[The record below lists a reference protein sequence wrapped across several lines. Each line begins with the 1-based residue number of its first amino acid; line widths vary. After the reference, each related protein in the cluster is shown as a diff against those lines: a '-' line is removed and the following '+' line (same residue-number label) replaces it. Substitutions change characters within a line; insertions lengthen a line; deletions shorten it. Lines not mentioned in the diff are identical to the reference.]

1 MIEGRWHPSLP
12 RFLCW
17 KSSHKELSLSL
28 SSVNFGCRFKINFLS
43 LALEL
48 FCRWIENCFCRL
60 SLPRSELFC
69 FFVNL
74 KLFLPGFLSLIAS
87 VQATGVVLSL
97 FQYSQLVLF
106 PMIAM
111 LFQWLFG
118 RCASI
123 QNLFLS
129 PRERYSPRYLSVMYS
144 KFKIIFLSQ
153 VVPLQA
159 ISKLFLSLVPFT
171 VNHFDTVP
179 PFNIFLML
187 ITSLRSSELLFCW
200 VTF

>member
-1 MIEGRWHPSLP
+1 MTPPSLP

-17 KSSHKELSLSL
+17 KSSHKKLSLSL
-28 SSVNFGCRFKINFLS
+28 ISVNFGCRFKI
-43 LALEL
+43 
-48 FCRWIENCFCRL
+48 IFCRL
-60 SLPRSELFC
+60 HGSYFVVELKIVSVAYHYC
-69 FFVNL
+69 VLSCSAFFVNL
-74 KLFLPGFLSLIAS
+74 KLFLPEFLSLIAS
-87 VQATGVVLSL
+87 IQATGVVLSL

-144 KFKIIFLSQ
+144 KFKIIFLSR

-159 ISKLFLSLVPFT
+159 ISKLFLSLVPS
-171 VNHFDTVP
+171 P
-179 PFNIFLML
+179 
-187 ITSLRSSELLFCW
+187 
-200 VTF
+200 

>member
-1 MIEGRWHPSLP
+1 MVVGS
-12 RFLCW
+12 
-17 KSSHKELSLSL
+17 KS
-28 SSVNFGCRFKINFLS
+28 I
-43 LALEL
+43 
-48 FCRWIENCFCRL
+48 FCRL
-60 SLPRSELFC
+60 RWSYFVVELKIVSVAYHYC
-69 FFVNL
+69 VLSCSAFFVNL

-187 ITSLRSSELLFCW
+187 ITSLRSSELLFC
-200 VTF
+200 